1 MVGVSIDGLC
11 LDMLSTVRFK
21 LAVRNILLIV
31 SFEIMG
37 ANALENNESEP
48 STKETTEVISPI
60 VKPLQS
66 IVIKKKSVVVRSSDF
81 ELPNDDRKDKWD
93 VNLTSEFTSL
103 GGSGYG
109 IQAEGPLSDQIRLF
123 VSHREG
129 LMEERGLL
137 GPVYS
142 DGTRSQLGI
151 EYKSERTKVRI
162 GVEKTESELDCL
174 SLPVGCSRLL
184 NDRSLMY

>member
-11 LDMLSTVRFK
+11 LDMLSNVRFK

-37 ANALENNESEP
+37 ANALEDNESEP

-66 IVIKKKSVVVRSSDF
+66 IVIKKKSVVRSSDF
-81 ELPNDDRKDKWD
+81 ELPNDGRKDKWD

-103 GGSGYG
+103 GGSGYA